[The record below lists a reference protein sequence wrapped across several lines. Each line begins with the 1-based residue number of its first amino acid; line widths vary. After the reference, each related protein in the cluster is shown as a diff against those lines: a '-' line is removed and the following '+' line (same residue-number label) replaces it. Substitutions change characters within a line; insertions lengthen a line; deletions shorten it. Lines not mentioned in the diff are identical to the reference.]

1 MCTLSSSSIA
11 RFRAS
16 ARFIFRWR
24 SSTSVICVPI
34 LSVGFSEVIGS
45 WKIIEISLP
54 RMFSSSDSLRPTSS
68 RPSNITEPPTTFP
81 GGCTMPMI
89 ELAVTDLP
97 QPDSPTIPSVFPRSS
112 SNEIPSTARTSPSRV
127 LNTVRRSLTSSSAT
141 AALLGEVLP
150 RSRVERVAEAVG
162 DEEGAQDEPRDA
174 EAGHDD
180 DVRVGL
186 VRGVPVLRERAPRGL
201 GRGDPEGEEGQERLA
216 EHHAGELEK
225 DEDDDDPERVRE
237 QVPEEHPVPAR
248 PNRVRGA
255 HVVV

>member
-34 LSVGFSEVIGS
+34 FSVGFSEVIGS

-81 GGCTMPMI
+81 GG
-89 ELAVTDLP
+89 
-97 QPDSPTIPSVFPRSS
+97 FPRSS